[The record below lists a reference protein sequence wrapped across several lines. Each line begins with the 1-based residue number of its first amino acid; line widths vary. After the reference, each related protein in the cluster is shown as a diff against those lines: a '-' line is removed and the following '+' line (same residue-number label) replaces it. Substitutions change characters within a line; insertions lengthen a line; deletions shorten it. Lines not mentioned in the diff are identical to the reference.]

1 MNGAGPAPN
10 VTHRLLRSIGWVL
23 VAVPLVLAAW
33 VAAIGVVMV
42 LPALPAERLSATGYV
57 GFATAAAV
65 LWWGGVPL
73 LLLFAT
79 SRHAALNRAV
89 MQVLVFDA
97 SWRLVVLGLGR
108 LIGGRPPAL
117 SVVPASG
124 FPSLSPW
131 WQAAAW
137 ALTGIASLCSV
148 WLFWLLRRRADAARL
163 AAPPAHA

>member
-1 MNGAGPAPN
+1 MNGPEPAPH
-10 VTHRLLRSIGWVL
+10 VTHPLLRSIGWVL
-23 VAVPLVLAAW
+23 LAVPLVLAAW
-33 VAAIGVVMV
+33 VAAMGVVMV
-42 LPALPAERLSATGYV
+42 LPALPAGLLGTTGYV
-57 GFATAAAV
+57 GLAAAV
-65 LWWGGVPL
+65 FVWWGGVPL

-108 LIGGRPPAL
+108 LIGGRPAAL

-131 WQAAAW
+131 WQAAGW
-137 ALTGIASLCSV
+137 ALTGVASLCGV
-148 WLFWLLRRRADAARL
+148 WLFWVLRRRAGARRL